1 MLFDAITSGGLLL
14 AVPEEHVDRLLKRL
28 EENKTPAAAVV
39 GRIQEGEPGKIV
51 VLSRKIAVSSR
62 G

>member
-1 MLFDAITSGGLLL
+1 MRLPLEDYCWPCQT
-14 AVPEEHVDRLLKRL
+14 EHVDRLLKRL